1 MNADQ
6 TVTAFCDALTRSDLD
21 GAMKLVAEDCVYHNI
36 PLDPVKGAAAIRAAL
51 EGFVQMLGAIEID
64 TKRQVAV
71 GDFVMNERIDT
82 FTPPGKN
89 RFGLPVA
96 GAFEVK
102 NGKITA
108 WRDYF
113 CVRQFSAGTG
123 ISM

>member
-1 MNADQ
+1 MNADE
-6 TVTAFCDALTRSDLD
+6 TVTAFCKALTRNDLD

-36 PLDPVKGAAAIRAAL
+36 PLDPVRGAAAIRAAL

-64 TKRQVAV
+64 TKRQAAV
-71 GDFVMNERIDT
+71 GDFVMNERIDS
-82 FTPPGKN
+82 FTPPGKS

-102 NGKITA
+102 NGKIVA

-113 CVRQFSAGTG
+113 CVKQFSAGTG
-123 ISM
+123 ISL